1 MSSML
6 SVIALLFA
14 PVGALAVGT
23 WAFGRRS
30 PTP

>member
-6 SVIALLFA
+6 SVIALLVA

-23 WAFGRRS
+23 WAFGRRR
-30 PTP
+30 PTS